1 LDLCRACGKSSA
13 SDGLQ
18 HNVFDVGSTFPRPT
32 GPSARTELVVRNVF
46 ATVAKWL
53 EQNRSFALGTLVAL
67 RDAATAPV
75 GTTVAVDEHGCVFGN
90 IGAGCYEAEIV
101 EACVRTA
108 RDGRSRRLDIDL
120 TIDDEV
126 TRDTGCGAAMEVI
139 VWRPKPAFRN
149 VARAIAAGEH
159 DVRLIIE
166 DDEGNG
172 SRVAF
177 EQVFAPKDTLI
188 LVGATALA
196 AEVAAIA
203 RRLDFNVVVVD
214 PRPTFAT
221 KERIPDACEIVR
233 AWPDDYLPRALS
245 EHTPIVMLSHDPK
258 FDLAGLRCALE
269 SNVPY
274 IGLLGSRRSQAA
286 RRASLRTNGFDE
298 GALARIHGPAGLQ
311 LGGTSVAET
320 ALSIMAELVAVRHGG
335 DGTPLWIGRGA
346 IHRQLERVVGR
357 A

>member
-1 LDLCRACGKSSA
+1 
-13 SDGLQ
+13 
-18 HNVFDVGSTFPRPT
+18 
-32 GPSARTELVVRNVF
+32 VRDVF
-46 ATVAKWL
+46 AIVAKWL

-75 GTTVAVDEHGCVFGN
+75 GTTVAVDERGCVFGN

-101 EACVRTA
+101 EACVQTA
-108 RDGRSRRLDIDL
+108 RDGQSRRLDIDL

-126 TRDTGCGAAMEVI
+126 TGGAGCGAAMEVI
-139 VWRPKPAFRN
+139 AWRPKPAFLN
-149 VARAIAAGEH
+149 VARAIVAGKH
-159 DVRLIIE
+159 DVPLIIE

-172 SRVAF
+172 SRAAF
-177 EQVFAPKDTLI
+177 EHVFAPKDTLI

-196 AEVAAIA
+196 AELAAIA

-214 PRPTFAT
+214 PRRTFAT

-258 FDLAGLRCALE
+258 FDLAGLRCALD
-269 SNVPY
+269 SNAPY

-286 RRASLRTNGFDE
+286 RRASLRTTGFDE
-298 GALARIHGPAGLQ
+298 RALMRIHGPAGLQ
-311 LGGTSVAET
+311 LGGASVAET

-335 DGTPLWIGRGA
+335 DGTPLRIGGGA
-346 IHRQLERVVGR
+346 IHRQLERVVGN